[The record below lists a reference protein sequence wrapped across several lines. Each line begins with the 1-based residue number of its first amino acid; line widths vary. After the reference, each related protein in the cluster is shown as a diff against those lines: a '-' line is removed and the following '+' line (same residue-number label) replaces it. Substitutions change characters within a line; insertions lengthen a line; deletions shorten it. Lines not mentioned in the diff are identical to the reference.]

1 MARGCCVCVLGVW
14 MLCLSMAFCP
24 SAYSDCPTGDLSGD
38 CVVDMSD
45 LLIFA
50 DSWLS
55 SSQPVHKGLVARWRL
70 DESEGEIAAEDISGY
85 TGQLH
90 GEPQWMPVWGRYQ
103 GDLSFD
109 GIDDYVEAVGFKG
122 ISGGASR
129 TCSAWINTNKPTGE
143 IISWGNNSSSGTK
156 WVVRVDESGALRAEV
171 YQGYIIGTTLIHD
184 GEWHHI
190 AVVLNDDGSP
200 TVGEIALYVDG
211 RREDIRVVL
220 DQQVNTA
227 VHGDMRIGVY
237 HEELRYFNG
246 MIDDVQ
252 IYNQPLAEDE
262 IARLYATGTASRHNP
277 DFNADTQVNTADFA
291 EFAKDWGREEPP
303 LIISEFVAANDSDN
317 PPNTAAGQIL
327 DGNGESS
334 DWIEIYNQ
342 TDWPINLG
350 GWGLS
355 DKQSNPLKWQ
365 IPADTI
371 LNGRSYLIVFAS
383 SKSKNYVD
391 PAGYLHTTFSLSA
404 AGEYLGLSR
413 PDGTVVHA
421 YQSVLN
427 EQTAEYGFPAQRDN
441 ISYGMLGGA
450 EYYFSLPTPG
460 QENRQSFLG
469 FVAEPEFS
477 QERGY
482 YDNAFSLTLSCPTS
496 GATIRYT
503 LNGTDPTLSNGITYT
518 APIAISA
525 ATTRGVV
532 VRAAA
537 FKAGYTPS
545 AIKTRTYL
553 MRPTDVM
560 KGLPAVCLSG
570 SPGEVFYNP
579 NGVMAIVGGAWG
591 GNGWYP
597 ILSTDYNNVIQHG
610 ENYERPVSM
619 EYMRSDR
626 DHEFQEDCGLRVHGS
641 AWMRPRYTVPPQT
654 GTWWGDNKYS
664 FRLYFRS
671 QYGDTAFNHAVLD
684 QFPEVDKIDTLVLR
698 AGHNDQSN
706 PFVRDEMIRRLQYAM
721 SGYAS
726 RGTFVNLFIN
736 GDYKGYYNLCE
747 RIDEDYCQQ
756 WFDSDQKWDI
766 VGWVVPGNTASY
778 LEARDGDMVA
788 FNAFINYATSN
799 NLTNPVYYNEVV
811 RQLDLDAFVD
821 YNIVQTWGGNWD
833 WPHNNWSAAAERSAN
848 RKWRFFVW
856 DAEGCMDNNTSND
869 RFGELLNSNGSPL
882 SKLFR
887 ALWANEDFKLLFC
900 DRLQKH
906 FLEDDGI
913 MSKARLNSLF
923 WQLASEVQGVIP
935 YINRFIPDTYIPAR
949 EEIYFNQC
957 RSRSLF
963 TFAGPRFIING
974 QDVRQDSVVE
984 NTQVSMQNAAGQSGD
999 IYYTLD
1005 GSDPRLPLG
1014 QRTTTTVVLVP
1025 ENAAK
1030 KVLVPT
1036 GNIGTNWRTQINYS
1050 DSTWTDGTPPDTTKT
1065 GGVGYERNPTE
1076 ATSGVPYISYNVES
1090 KMYGKNTSVY
1100 IRIPFTVNAQQLA
1113 QWNYLTLKMR
1123 YDDGFIVYLNGTE
1136 VYRKNF
1142 SAFNS
1147 PAWNSRASAG
1157 HENNGQESFSLDS
1170 YLGLLQDGTNL
1181 LAIHGLNDTASSSD
1195 FLISPVLEAGTT
1207 INSQGVSPKAVKYT
1221 GPITL
1226 TKSVRIKARTLNGS
1240 TWSALREAVIGVGAI
1255 NDNLRISEW
1264 MYNPGGDPNEEFIEL
1279 MNTGTEV
1286 INLNQVAFTKGIDFT
1301 FGDTV
1306 LSPNQRILLVR
1317 NQPVFEARYGT
1328 ALPVVGQYAG
1338 ALDNAGETLRLC
1350 DIAGQTIQE
1359 IEYDNSWYEIT
1370 DGDGFSLTAV
1380 NPAYDKT
1387 AVSDAS
1393 LEARW
1398 TFNEAA
1404 GTTVWDAVGLHPAT
1418 LYNVAD
1424 TTRRLG
1430 RENKALVFDGV
1441 DDYAVAT
1448 GYKGVAGGAS
1458 RTCSAWIRTPLTA
1471 TEQNIVTWGAGQA
1484 GQKWM
1489 FRVQATGQLAVGVWG
1504 GYIQGSRVVAD
1515 GKWHH
1520 VAAVLDNDGSPDVG
1534 EIRLYVDG
1542 VLETHTTVS
1551 AQQTIN
1557 TASTQDVYL
1566 AVLSESNLLNYFAG
1580 TLDDL
1585 RIYGRSLSD
1594 QEIALLAGK
1603 ISWSEKE
1610 LWRPSA
1616 IRGGTPGRD
1625 ETAQEQV
1632 PLPGAVIINE
1642 LLSHSHS
1649 ALPDW
1654 IELYNTTS
1662 QSINIGGWYLS
1673 DSFSSD
1679 DNRKKYRIPA
1689 GVILTPENPYYVVS
1703 ENQFNN
1709 VSDSG
1714 CRIPFALSEGGETL
1728 YLQSGNGEA
1737 LTGYFP
1743 KREFGAAESG
1753 VAFGQFV
1760 KTLGG
1765 TDFVAM
1771 SQNTPN
1777 APNAYPKV
1785 GPIILTEIMYNP
1797 GSNPGDQDCEYLEL
1811 MNISDTA
1818 VRMASLVSTYIS
1830 PETSFE
1836 EWVPWAMTDGVDYTF
1851 PSDLV
1856 IQPGQRFLLVN
1867 KIDAF
1872 NARYPGVPSG
1882 TVILQ
1887 WQSGR
1892 LANEGEAVQLSMPGD
1907 KEFGKDRYYIRVDRV
1922 SYNNKGHWPTEADG
1936 TGKSLTHIRPTQAGG
1951 NYTDDSTVWA
1961 AQTPTPGW

>member
-1 MARGCCVCVLGVW
+1 MSRGCCVCVLGVW

-55 SSQPVHKGLVARWRL
+55 SSQPVHGGLVARWRL
-70 DESEGEIAAEDISGY
+70 DESEGETAAEDINGY
-85 TGQLH
+85 TGQLY
-90 GEPQWMPVWGRYQ
+90 GEPQWMPGWGRYQ
-103 GDLSFD
+103 GALSFD

-129 TCSAWINTNKPTGE
+129 TCSAWINTNKPTRE

-156 WVVRVDESGALRAEV
+156 WVVRVDESGALRTEV
-171 YQGYIIGTTLIHD
+171 YQGYIVGTTLIND

-211 RREDIRVVL
+211 RRENIRVVL
-220 DQQVNTA
+220 EQQVNTA

-291 EFAKDWGREEPP
+291 EFSKDWGRSEPP
-303 LIISEFVAANDSDN
+303 IIISEFVAANDSDN

-365 IPADTI
+365 FPPNTI

-441 ISYGMLGGA
+441 ISYGMLGGS

-469 FVAEPEFS
+469 FVDEPEFS
-477 QERGY
+477 HERGY
-482 YDNAFSLTLSCPTS
+482 YENGFSLTLSCQTS

-503 LNGTDPTLSNGITYT
+503 TNGTDPTLSNGITYT
-518 APIAISA
+518 SPIAISA
-525 ATTRGVV
+525 ATTQGVV

-537 FKAGYTPS
+537 FKAGYAAS
-545 AIKTRTYL
+545 AIKTKTYL
-553 MRPTDVM
+553 MKSSSVL

-591 GNGWYP
+591 SNGWYP
-597 ILSTDYNNVIQHG
+597 ISSTDYNNVIQHG
-610 ENYERPVSM
+610 ENFERPVSM

-626 DHEFQEDCGLRVHGS
+626 DYEFQEDCGLRVHGS

-671 QYGDTAFNHAVLD
+671 MYGDTAFNHAVLD

-721 SGYAS
+721 SGYGS

-811 RQLDLDAFVD
+811 RQLDLDEFVD

-887 ALWANEDFKLLFC
+887 ALWANDDFKLLFC

-906 FLEDDGI
+906 FLEDDGM

-935 YINRFIPDTYIPAR
+935 NINRFIPDTYIPVR
-949 EEIYFNQC
+949 EDIYFNQC

-1014 QRTTTTVVLVP
+1014 QRFTTTVVLVP

-1036 GNIGTNWRTQINYS
+1036 GNIGTDWRTQINYS

-1065 GGVGYERNPTE
+1065 GGVGYERNLTE
-1076 ATSGVPYISYNVES
+1076 VTSGVPYISYNVES

-1113 QWNYLTLKMR
+1113 EWNFMTLKMR

-1136 VYRKNF
+1136 VYRKN
-1142 SAFNS
+1142 SPTT

-1157 HENNGQESFSLDS
+1157 HENSAQESFSLNN
-1170 YLGLLQDGTNL
+1170 YLSLLQGGTNL
-1181 LAIHGLNDTASSSD
+1181 LAIHGLNDTVSSSD

-1207 INSQGVSPKAVKYT
+1207 VNSQGVSPKAVKYT

-1240 TWSALREAVIGVGAI
+1240 TWSALREAVIGVGPI
-1255 NDNLRISEW
+1255 NDSLRISEV

-1279 MNTGTEV
+1279 MNTGTAA
-1286 INLNQVAFTKGIDFT
+1286 INLNQVSLVKGIEFT

-1306 LSPNQRILLVR
+1306 LNPNQRVILVR

-1328 ALPVVGQYAG
+1328 GLSVAGQYAG
-1338 ALDNAGETLRLC
+1338 ALDNAGEKLRLC

-1359 IEYDNSWYEIT
+1359 IEYNNSWYEIT

-1380 NPAYDKT
+1380 DPAYDKN
-1387 AVSDAS
+1387 AVSNAN

-1398 TFNEAA
+1398 TFNEASGITA
-1404 GTTVWDAVGLHPAT
+1404 WDSTGLHPAT
-1418 LYNVAD
+1418 IYNMAD

-1430 RENKALVFDGV
+1430 RENKALFFDGV

-1448 GYKGVAGGAS
+1448 GYKGVTGGAS
-1458 RTCSAWIRTPLTA
+1458 RTCSAWIRTSLTA
-1471 TEQNIVTWGAGQA
+1471 KEQNIMTWGSGQS

-1489 FRVQATGQLAVGVWG
+1489 FRVQDAGQLAVGVWG
-1504 GYIQGSRVVAD
+1504 GYIRGSSMVAD

-1520 VAAVLDNDGSPDVG
+1520 VAAVLDNDGSPDVS

-1542 VLETHTTVS
+1542 VLETNTTVS
-1551 AQQTIN
+1551 ALQAIN
-1557 TASTQDVYL
+1557 TASSQDVYL
-1566 AVLSESNLLNYFAG
+1566 AVLSESNLQNYFAG

-1585 RIYGRSLSD
+1585 RVYSRALSG
-1594 QEIALLAGK
+1594 QEILLLAGK
-1603 ISWSEKE
+1603 LSWSDKG

-1654 IELYNTTS
+1654 IELYNTTG
-1662 QSINIGGWYLS
+1662 QSINIGGWYIS

-1737 LTGYFP
+1737 LTGYFT

-1811 MNISDTA
+1811 MNISDTP
-1818 VRMASLVSTYIS
+1818 VRTASLVSTYIS

-1836 EWVPWAMTDGVDYTF
+1836 EWVPWAITDGVDYTF

-1907 KEFGKDRYYIRVDRV
+1907 KEFGKDRYYIRMDRV
-1922 SYNNKGHWPTEADG
+1922 SYNNKGHWPIEADG

>member
-1 MARGCCVCVLGVW
+1 MTRGCHVYVFGLW
-14 MLCLSMAFCP
+14 MLCLSMAFSP
-24 SAYSDCPTGDLSGD
+24 SAFSECPAGDFSGD
-38 CVVDMSD
+38 CIVDMSD

-55 SSQPVHKGLVARWRL
+55 PSQPVHEGLVARWRL
-70 DESEGEIAAEDISGY
+70 DESDGETAAEDISGY

-90 GEPQWMPVWGRYQ
+90 GEPQWMPGWGKYQ
-103 GDLSFD
+103 GALSFD

-122 ISGGASR
+122 VTGGASR
-129 TCSAWINTNKPTGE
+129 TCSAWINTDRVTGE

-171 YQGYIIGTTLIHD
+171 YQGYIIGTTRIND

-211 RREDIRVVL
+211 RRENSSVVV
-220 DQQVNTA
+220 DQQVKTA
-227 VHGDMRIGVY
+227 LHEDMRIGVY
-237 HEELRYFNG
+237 HAELRYFNG

-252 IYNQPLAEDE
+252 IYNQALAQDE
-262 IARLYATGTASRHNP
+262 VARLYATGTAFRHNP
-277 DFNADTQVNTADFA
+277 DFNADTRVDTADFA
-291 EFAKDWGREEPP
+291 EFSKAWGQQEPP
-303 LIISEFVAANDSDN
+303 VIISEFVAANDSDN

-327 DGNGESS
+327 DGNGDSS

-342 TDWPINLG
+342 TDWPVNLG
-350 GWGLS
+350 GWGLT

-365 IPADTI
+365 FPANTI
-371 LNGRSYLIVFAS
+371 LNGRSYMIVFAS

-404 AGEYLGLSR
+404 AGEYLGLTR

-441 ISYGMLGGA
+441 ISYGMLSNS

-469 FVAEPEFS
+469 FVDEPEFS
-477 QERGY
+477 HERGY
-482 YDNAFSLTLSCPTS
+482 YEDAFSLILSCGTS

-503 LNGTDPTLSNGITYT
+503 TNGTDPTLSNGITYT

-525 ATTRGVV
+525 ATTRGIV

-537 FKAGYTPS
+537 FKAGYETS
-545 AIKTRTYL
+545 AIKTKTYL
-553 MRPTDVM
+553 MRSTSAM

-570 SPGEVFYNP
+570 SPTEVFYNP

-619 EYMRSDR
+619 EYMRPGEDF
-626 DHEFQEDCGLRVHGS
+626 EFQEDCGLRVHGS

-671 QYGDTAFNHAVLD
+671 MYGDTAFKHAILD
-684 QFPEVDKIDTLVLR
+684 QFPEVGEIDTLVLR

-706 PFVRDEMIRRLQYAM
+706 PFVRDEMIRRLQNFMGQY
-721 SGYAS
+721 GS

-747 RIDEDYCQQ
+747 RIDEDFCQQ
-756 WFDSDQKWDI
+756 WFDSDQKWDV

-788 FNAFINYATSN
+788 FNAFISYATSN
-799 NLTNPVYYNEVV
+799 NLANPVYYNEVV
-811 RQLDLDAFVD
+811 RQLDLESFID
-821 YNIVQTWGGNWD
+821 YTIVQTWGGNWD

-856 DAEGCMDNNTSND
+856 DAEGCMDGNTSND

-887 ALWANEDFKLLFC
+887 ALWDNEDFKLRFC

-906 FLEDDGI
+906 FLETDGV
-913 MSKARLNSLF
+913 MSKASLNNVF
-923 WQLASEVQGVIP
+923 WQLAGEVQGVIP
-935 YINRFIPDTYIPAR
+935 SINRFIPDTYIPAR
-949 EEIYFNQC
+949 EDIYFNQC

-974 QDVRQDSVVE
+974 QDTRQDFVME
-984 NTQVSMQNAAGQSGD
+984 NTQVSLQNAAGQSGD

-1036 GNIGTNWRTQINYS
+1036 GNIGTNWRTQLNYS

-1065 GGVGYERNPTE
+1065 GGVGYERNLTE
-1076 ATSGVPYISYNVES
+1076 VTSGVPYISYNVES

-1113 QWNYLTLKMR
+1113 EWNYMTLKMR

-1142 SAFNS
+1142 SALS
-1147 PAWNSRASAG
+1147 TPAWNSRSSTG
-1157 HENNGQESFSLDS
+1157 HENSAQESFSLNS
-1170 YLGLLQDGTNL
+1170 YLSLLQGGTNL

-1207 INSQGVSPKAVKYT
+1207 VNSQGVSPKAVKYAS
-1221 GPITL
+1221 PITL
-1226 TKSVRIKARTLNGS
+1226 SKSVRIKARTLNGS
-1240 TWSALREAVIGVGAI
+1240 TWSALREAVIGVGPI
-1255 NDNLRISEW
+1255 NDSLRISEV

-1279 MNTGTEV
+1279 VNTGIAA
-1286 INLNQVAFTKGIDFT
+1286 INLNQVTFAKGIDFT

-1306 LSPNQRILLVR
+1306 LNPNQRLILVR
-1317 NQPVFEARYGT
+1317 NQPIFEARYGT
-1328 ALPVVGQYAG
+1328 GLPVVGQYAG
-1338 ALDNAGETLRLC
+1338 ALNNAGETLRLC

-1359 IEYDNSWYEIT
+1359 IEYNNSWYEIT

-1387 AVSDAS
+1387 AVSDAN
-1393 LEARW
+1393 LDARW
-1398 TFNEAA
+1398 TFNETS
-1404 GTTVWDAVGLHPAT
+1404 GTTAWDTVGLHPAT
-1418 LYNVAD
+1418 ITNMAD

-1430 RENKALVFDGV
+1430 RENQALVFDGV
-1441 DDYAVAT
+1441 DDYAVAA
-1448 GYKGVAGGAS
+1448 GYKGISGGIS
-1458 RTCSAWIRTPLTA
+1458 RTCSAWIRTLPVDA
-1471 TEQNIVTWGAGQA
+1471 EQVIISWGAGQP

-1489 FRVQATGQLAVGVWG
+1489 FRVQSTGQLAVGVWEG
-1504 GYIQGSRVVAD
+1504 FIMGSQLVTD

-1520 VAAVLDNDGSPDVG
+1520 VAAVLDDDGSPDVSK
-1534 EIRLYVDG
+1534 IRLYVDG

-1551 AQQTIN
+1551 NPQGIN
-1557 TASTQDVYL
+1557 TSNAQDVYL
-1566 AVLSESNLLNYFAG
+1566 GVLSEGNLRLYFKG
-1580 TLDDL
+1580 ILDDV
-1585 RIYGRSLSD
+1585 RIYGRALNAQD
-1594 QEIALLAGK
+1594 IALLAGD
-1603 ISWSEKE
+1603 IPWSDKV

-1625 ETAQEQV
+1625 ETAQEQL

-1654 IELYNTTS
+1654 IELYNTTG
-1662 QSINIGGWYLS
+1662 QSINIGGWYIS

-1679 DNRKKYRIPA
+1679 ENRKKYRIPA
-1689 GVILTPENPYYVVS
+1689 GVILTPQNPYYVIS

-1709 VSDSG
+1709 LSDSG
-1714 CRIPFALSEGGETL
+1714 CRIPFALSEGGETV
-1728 YLQSGNGEA
+1728 YLQSGSGET
-1737 LTGYFP
+1737 LTGYFT

-1797 GSNPGDQDCEYLEL
+1797 GSNVGDQDCEYLEL
-1811 MNISDTA
+1811 MNISNAA
-1818 VRMASLVSTYIS
+1818 VRTASLVSTYIS
-1830 PETSFE
+1830 PESSFE
-1836 EWVPWAMTDGVDYTF
+1836 EWVPWAITDGVNYTF
-1851 PSDLV
+1851 PGDLV

-1867 KIDAF
+1867 KIEAF
-1872 NARYPGVPSG
+1872 NARYTGVPAG
-1882 TVILQ
+1882 TLILE

-1892 LANEGEAVQLSMPGD
+1892 LANEGEAVQISMPGD
-1907 KEFGKDRYYIRVDRV
+1907 KEFGEDRYYIRLDRV
-1922 SYNNKGHWPTEADG
+1922 SYNNKGNWPVEADG
-1936 TGKSLTHIRPTQAGG
+1936 KGKSLTHIRPTQIGS

-1961 AQTPTPGW
+1961 AETPTPGW